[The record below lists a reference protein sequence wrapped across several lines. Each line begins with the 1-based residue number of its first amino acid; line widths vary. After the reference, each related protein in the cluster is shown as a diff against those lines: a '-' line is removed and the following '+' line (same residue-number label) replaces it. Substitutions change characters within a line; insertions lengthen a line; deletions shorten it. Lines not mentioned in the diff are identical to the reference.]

1 MKLSRL
7 ALAVALLPAA
17 NLYAADK
24 IEEAIKLSET
34 VITANRT
41 AEDRKDSRAAVT
53 VFTRADID
61 RLQPTNVA
69 DLLNRVPGV

>member
-1 MKLSRL
+1 MKLSRI

-34 VITANRT
+34 VVTANRT
-41 AEDRKDSRAAVT
+41 AEDRKDSTAAVT
-53 VFTRADID
+53 EFTRADID

-69 DLLNRVPGV
+69 DL